1 MKILHTSDLHFGRS
15 LGSVSLHAHQEAFVD
30 WLLATIDT
38 HGIELLVVAGDL
50 YDRSIPPTESVALWR
65 QVLQSAAA
73 RGVAVAAIAGNHD
86 GADRVAAHD
95 GLTDAARI
103 YVRGGYERAGEVIRL
118 EFPDGPLD
126 VVAVPFLDPQAA
138 PPEWKAAF
146 TERDETRT
154 HASVLGAALDTARSS
169 LAEVGSAR
177 SLAIVHAFVAGSSES
192 DSERQL
198 SVGGTDR
205 VGSELLDGFSYVALG
220 HLHTPQIIGG
230 TDTIR
235 YSGTPLP
242 YSFSETAP
250 KSVVI
255 IDMAPDGT
263 CSIVT
268 EPVPVGRRV
277 ASITGTIEEL
287 LAPDSHPEAIGC
299 YVRATL
305 TNATYV
311 TDAKSRLSDRYPHII
326 DVVMSLSGSTV
337 ELGGDGVPVQ
347 QRRSPLEEANEFWST
362 VVGSEVSPL
371 QLEALTDVLNEVFT
385 GSEGVA

>member
-1 MKILHTSDLHFGRS
+1 MKILHTSDLHLGRS
-15 LGSVSLHAHQEAFVD
+15 LGSVSLHAHQEAFVE

-65 QVLQSAAA
+65 RVLQAAAA
-73 RGVAVAAIAGNHD
+73 RGVAVVAIAGNHD

-118 EFPDGPLD
+118 EFADGPLD

-138 PPEWKAAF
+138 LPEWKAAF
-146 TERDETRT
+146 EERDEART
-154 HASVLGAALDTARSS
+154 HASVLGAALDTARAA
-169 LAEVGSAR
+169 LAEVGSVR
-177 SLAIVHAFVAGSSES
+177 SLAIVHAFVAGSSVS

-198 SVGGTDR
+198 TVGGTDR
-205 VGSELLDGFSYVALG
+205 VGAELLDGFSYVALG
-220 HLHTPQIIGG
+220 HLHTPQVIGD
-230 TDTIR
+230 TATIR

-255 IDMAPDGT
+255 IDMAPDGS
-263 CSIVT
+263 CSVVT

-287 LAPDSHPEAIGC
+287 LAPDAHPEAIGC

-305 TNATYV
+305 TDATYV
-311 TDAKSRLSDRYPHII
+311 TDAKSRLSVRYPHII
-326 DVVMSLSGSTV
+326 DVVMALSGSTV
-337 ELGGDGVPVQ
+337 ALGGDDPSVQ
-347 QRRSPLEEANEFWST
+347 ERRSPLEEATGFWSA
-362 VVGSEVSPL
+362 VVETDLTPL
-371 QLEALTDVLNEVFT
+371 QLEALTAVLDAVLA
-385 GSEGVA
+385 GPEGGA